1 MGAGIFFTSTSHRRK
16 KIGMGIK
23 QKRRELAVRRIW
35 ESVIATVLGG
45 MILWTMTKTMS
56 EPPAATKTVAVMESP
71 AFGVSAQPK
80 SLSFESPANR
90 EDPASSGGT
99 YLSIPAP
106 LPEPLRDAP
115 PPQAIPLS
123 YSAPAGSILLFENFL
138 RYREGEATDWGPNTF
153 IKTGQDGR
161 HWLVSNI
168 EGPHPVGRRMQLPGE
183 FALECRYTTYLPE
196 VTRGLLGWWKDP
208 IASRITLTNDQG
220 AKYTI
225 QWVIQCGS
233 DPTRLNPLGS
243 PTLLA
248 RKYFHTFV
256 LPDGSANE
264 IESLQPT
271 GRLRIERNADAV
283 QILLDGRPALA
294 GTIPSLGQ
302 LTGFELDVVNAR
314 NGMLFFTEFK
324 ISR

>member
-1 MGAGIFFTSTSHRRK
+1 
-16 KIGMGIK
+16 
-23 QKRRELAVRRIW
+23 
-35 ESVIATVLGG
+35 
-45 MILWTMTKTMS
+45 
-56 EPPAATKTVAVMESP
+56 
-71 AFGVSAQPK
+71 
-80 SLSFESPANR
+80 
-90 EDPASSGGT
+90 
-99 YLSIPAP
+99 
-106 LPEPLRDAP
+106 
-115 PPQAIPLS
+115 
-123 YSAPAGSILLFENFL
+123 LLFENFL

-153 IKTGQDGR
+153 IKTGLDGR

-196 VTRGLLGWWKDP
+196 VTRGLLGWWKEP
-208 IASRITLTNDQG
+208 VASRITLMNDQG

-294 GTIPSLGQ
+294 GAIASRRQRPKRDAVLYGIQDQPLGVSENVS
-302 LTGFELDVVNAR
+302 TTSSSR
-314 NGMLFFTEFK
+314 RR
-324 ISR
+324 ISSRRFGSRILRHWLSVT